1 METVKLNKQVFTKSQ
16 FNNTINTE
24 FTQLVSSSA
33 TPTGSN
39 ISVDQFFQEYQ
50 ALFYQIP
57 KLGDINSHE
66 YLVKTSSEYIGGV
79 ELNDTIQ
86 ALIDEVTQLR
96 QENLELQ
103 QTIAST
109 ALAVA
114 NQVAQNSQTLNV

>member
-1 METVKLNKQVFTKSQ
+1 MEKVNLNKQVFTKSQ

-24 FTQLVSSSA
+24 FTQLVSSNTA
-33 TPTGSN
+33 PTGSN

-57 KLGDINSHE
+57 KFGEVNSHE
-66 YLVKTSSEYIGGV
+66 YLVKTSSEYIGSV
-79 ELNDTIQ
+79 EINDTIQ
-86 ALIDEVTQLR
+86 ALVDEVTQLR

-103 QTIAST
+103 QTIANNT
-109 ALAVA
+109 LAVA

>member
-1 METVKLNKQVFTKSQ
+1 MEKINLNKQVFTKSQ

-24 FTQLVSSSA
+24 FTQLVSSTT

-57 KLGDINSHE
+57 KLGETNSHE
-66 YLVKTSSEYIGGV
+66 YLVKTSSEYIGSI

-103 QTIAST
+103 QTIASNT
-109 ALAVA
+109 LAVA
-114 NQVAQNSQTLNV
+114 NQVVQNSQTLNV